1 MAGAFDPYRQLLGI
15 HHPERPP
22 NFYRLAGVEP
32 FEADPITIAQ
42 AADRQMEQLRY
53 HQSGPQA
60 VDAQRILQEVI
71 AAKLCLLD
79 PQRKAEYDAWLRS
92 QPSTASTIP
101 AAPVTGF
108 DGGYPEPAATMPAP
122 LADAP
127 LSTTVKAIIG
137 ALSGVIVVLLVLIGW
152 MATRRT
158 PPAVEPAAPVATVR
172 PATDKSS
179 GRPSPPTVFTP
190 AAPPPPTTVTDAM
203 PKGQSEELPAG
214 ATPAS
219 EEATNEPVAASPAP
233 ATDPPSVAAETLR
246 AVREALAKRDLMTA
260 NEQLVL
266 AASQVTAAE
275 LMELNRLRDV
285 LASLSVFW
293 RAVRSGMAEL
303 KPGESLDVKRG
314 KLTVVRATTEELV
327 VKSGSRELRYTVE
340 GMPAALALLLAERK
354 LPDVP
359 ASRLAKATFL
369 TFDPQGDKLL
379 ARQWCDQAAKEG
391 LSVAALL
398 AELGPAA
405 AASETPEAPEKKSEK
420 KPPKTPGQ
428 KPSKLALPDP
438 AAEAAAL
445 AEVRKI
451 HRNDFEKAQD
461 PAKKKALARTL
472 LKEALET
479 PDEPAIRFVLL
490 GQARDLA
497 VIAGDSALLREVV
510 EETAK
515 YYDVDAKEQ
524 LIRILS
530 DVADSR
536 VGTSS
541 KKDLAQGT
549 LDLAHEYLAAHDYD
563 SAMRLARAAQSM
575 ALGRDTAMTKQ
586 AVDLIKSLP
595 RLEQEYERF
604 QQAGRILAD
613 DPNHASANLVQGQYY
628 CFVQNT
634 EEAWQKGLPMLAKG
648 SDAKLKALAEAE
660 LALARSKSKQD
671 ANDWFNLAEQW
682 YEMARSVDDIARASC
697 RSRAASWYE
706 KAQPK
711 LQGFKARKAKLRL
724 EELRK

>member
-79 PQRKAEYDAWLRS
+79 PQRKAEYDVWLRS

-101 AAPVTGF
+101 AAPVVGS
-108 DGGYPEPAATMPAP
+108 DGGYPEPVSAVSAAPAGV
-122 LADAP
+122 P

-137 ALSGVIVVLLVLIGW
+137 ALSGVIVVLLVLIRW
-152 MATRRT
+152 MVTRRT

-172 PATDKSS
+172 PATDKSP
-179 GRPSPPTVFTP
+179 GRPSPPPVFTP
-190 AAPPPPTTVTDAM
+190 AAPPAPTTVTDTM
-203 PKGQSEELPAG
+203 PGGQSEKLPAG
-214 ATPAS
+214 PTPAF
-219 EEATNEPVAASPAP
+219 EEASNEPVAASPAT
-233 ATDPPSVAAETLR
+233 AADPPSSAAETLR
-246 AVREALAKRDLMTA
+246 AVRRALAKRDLSAA
-260 NEQLVL
+260 NQQLVL
-266 AASQVTAAE
+266 AAGQVAAAE

-285 LASLSVFW
+285 LASLNVFW

-303 KPGESLDVKRG
+303 KPGESLNMKRG

-340 GMPAALALLLAERK
+340 DVPAALALLLAERK

-359 ASRLAKATFL
+359 ASSLAKATFL

-379 ARQWCDQAAKEG
+379 ARQWCDQAVKEG
-391 LSVAALL
+391 LSVATLL

-405 AASETPEAPEKKSEK
+405 AAPEVTEKKSEK
-420 KPPKTPGQ
+420 KPAKTPGQ

-451 HRNDFEKAQD
+451 HRNDFDKAQD

-497 VIAGDSALLREVV
+497 VSAGDSTLLREVV

-536 VGTSS
+536 IGTSS

-549 LDLAHEYLAAHDYD
+549 LDLAHECLAANDYD

-575 ALGRDTAMTKQ
+575 AVGRDTAMTKQ

-595 RLEQEYERF
+595 RLEQEYKRF
-604 QQAGRILAD
+604 QQAGKILAD
-613 DPNHASANLVQGQYY
+613 DPNHASANLAQGQYY

-660 LALARSKSKQD
+660 LALARSKSKQG

-682 YEMARSVDDIARASC
+682 YEMARSADDIARASC
-697 RSRAASWYE
+697 RRRAASWYE
-706 KAQPK
+706 KAHPK

-724 EELRK
+724 EELKGE